1 LRAHRISTDRPTDE
15 RLWGNVGGVAKS
27 GALSWQSP
35 RAATDRGRECV
46 YLGFGHVRIVQ
57 DEINADEFLAW
68 AVGQEGRLE
77 LHDGAIVAMSPE
89 RVVHSRTKGEVFLAL
104 RSAILRA
111 GAPCRVY
118 RGGLGLRVNS
128 GTLFEPDAIVA
139 CGPPPHEHALE
150 ITSPMIVVEVLSPST
165 AAIDH
170 GPKLMGYFSLPSV
183 EHYLILDP
191 ERRVVIHHKR
201 GHADIIET
209 RILRGD
215 GQARSPRA
223 RGAGDGNVPT
233 RVSRRD
239 PRRSGN
245 H

>member
-165 AAIDH
+165 AALAH
-170 GPKLMGYFSLPSV
+170 GPKLMGYYSLIPSGASSSTISAATPISSRPASCEGMV
-183 EHYLILDP
+183 RLDP
-191 ERRVVIHHKR
+191 PGLEAPVT
-201 GHADIIET
+201 EMF
-209 RILRGD
+209 
-215 GQARSPRA
+215 P
-223 RGAGDGNVPT
+223 PE
-233 RVSRRD
+233 
-239 PRRSGN
+239 
-245 H
+245 